1 MYKFKEIRIHRS
13 IACGLGA
20 GFASAE
26 PFTGFICAA
35 VWLIGEV
42 VSFVIFEH
50 EEDETV
56 K

>member
-13 IACGLGA
+13 IAFGLGA
-20 GFASAE
+20 GFASE
-26 PFTGFICAA
+26 SLFTGLICAA